1 MYRQVD
7 FVKEYWTEVFVPFL
21 DAYQTGVETPNPDA
35 FCNRFVKFNHF
46 RKYVTNKLGIDTIAT
61 GHYSCMVD
69 SSSTEVKNGIMGAEG
84 SADSGVQM
92 LKGRDPLKDQS
103 YFLALTKV
111 SLYCTDWYN
120 AVLCRRNFIKLSL
133 FEYA

>member
-1 MYRQVD
+1 M
-7 FVKEYWTEVFVPFL
+7 KEYWTEVFVPFL

-46 RKYVTNKLGIDTIAT
+46 RKYVTSKLGIDTIAT

-69 SSSTEVKNGIMGAEG
+69 SSSTDVKNGIIGAG
-84 SADSGVQM
+84 SSADSGVQM

-111 SLYCTDWYN
+111 SLSFTDWYN
-120 AVLCRRNFIKLSL
+120 AVLCR
-133 FEYA
+133 